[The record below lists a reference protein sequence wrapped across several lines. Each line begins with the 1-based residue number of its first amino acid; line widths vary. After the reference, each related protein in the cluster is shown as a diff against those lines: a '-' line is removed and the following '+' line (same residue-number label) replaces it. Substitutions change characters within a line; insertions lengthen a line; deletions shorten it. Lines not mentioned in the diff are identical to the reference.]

1 MSDHRDFR
9 PFAYLVVTAGVILAF
24 ATAVVPHYTAGHV
37 LLFDVLLIGLLP
49 YVVYGAFVTIVRGWP
64 LPIAGALV
72 LGIDAAVKIPER
84 FLRDEVLATNAVY
97 YAPLVST
104 FIVLPVVLGL
114 GALVAKRRGAPMT
127 AEPGEAHTDS
137 PSQEEQK

>member
-1 MSDHRDFR
+1 MSEQRDFR

-24 ATAVVPHYTAGHV
+24 ATAVVPHYTAGHR

-49 YVVYGAFVTIVRGWP
+49 YLVYGASVTVVRGWP
-64 LPIAGALV
+64 LPVAGALV

-84 FLRDEVLATNAVY
+84 FLRDEVLATSAVY

-104 FIVLPVVLGL
+104 FVVLPIVFGL
-114 GALVAKRRGAPMT
+114 SALIAKRRGAPT
-127 AEPGEAHTDS
+127 GEPIAAETNPS
-137 PSQEEQK
+137 PQEEQK